1 MAIIIPYTT
10 DDLARVRA
18 LKINGA
24 GRVRYQGG
32 PDAGREITYRTL
44 AELREIESEI
54 ITALQA
60 QTPRSKQFFATST
73 KGL

>member
-1 MAIIIPYTT
+1 MAIIPYTT

-18 LKINGA
+18 LIVNGA

-44 AELREIESEI
+44 PELRQIEGEI
-54 ITALQA
+54 IKALQLA
-60 QTPRSKQFFATST
+60 QAPRSKQFFVTGN